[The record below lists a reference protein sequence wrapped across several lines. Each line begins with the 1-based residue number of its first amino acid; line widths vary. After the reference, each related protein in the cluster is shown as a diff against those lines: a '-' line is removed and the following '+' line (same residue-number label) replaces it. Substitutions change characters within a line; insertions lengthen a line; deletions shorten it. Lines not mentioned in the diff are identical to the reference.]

1 MNSNKLGKKHI
12 IISLIIN
19 IIVVL
24 LTLIASIIMFTGFK
38 FMYGYEPLLET
49 TKIGML
55 KFFTV
60 QSNLLMGIVSLL
72 FAIKE
77 VKLLKEKKDDIPL
90 KMYIFKLMAATA
102 VGLTFSVVFLYLGHI
117 AKGGIL
123 SMLMNSNL
131 FFHLII
137 PVISILNFIILEKTD
152 KIKFK
157 YTFCGLI
164 PTFLYGIYYLT
175 NVLLHIEN
183 GKVSTIYDWYW
194 FVQGGVWTAVIV
206 VPVIFILTYLIS
218 LIIWRCNKKKIK

>member
-1 MNSNKLGKKHI
+1 MDSNKLGKKHI

-77 VKLLKEKKDDIPL
+77 VKLLKEKK
-90 KMYIFKLMAATA
+90 M
-102 VGLTFSVVFLYLGHI
+102 
-117 AKGGIL
+117 
-123 SMLMNSNL
+123 
-131 FFHLII
+131 
-137 PVISILNFIILEKTD
+137 
-152 KIKFK
+152 
-157 YTFCGLI
+157 
-164 PTFLYGIYYLT
+164 IY
-175 NVLLHIEN
+175 H
-183 GKVSTIYDWYW
+183 
-194 FVQGGVWTAVIV
+194 
-206 VPVIFILTYLIS
+206 
-218 LIIWRCNKKKIK
+218 

>member
-38 FMYGYEPLLET
+38 FMYGYEPILET

-77 VKLLKEKKDDIPL
+77 VKLLKEKK
-90 KMYIFKLMAATA
+90 M
-102 VGLTFSVVFLYLGHI
+102 
-117 AKGGIL
+117 
-123 SMLMNSNL
+123 
-131 FFHLII
+131 
-137 PVISILNFIILEKTD
+137 
-152 KIKFK
+152 
-157 YTFCGLI
+157 
-164 PTFLYGIYYLT
+164 IY
-175 NVLLHIEN
+175 H
-183 GKVSTIYDWYW
+183 
-194 FVQGGVWTAVIV
+194 
-206 VPVIFILTYLIS
+206 
-218 LIIWRCNKKKIK
+218 

>member
-1 MNSNKLGKKHI
+1 MSSNNLDKKYLN
-12 IISLIIN
+12 ISLIIN

-24 LTLIASIIMFTGFK
+24 HTLIASIIMFTGFK
-38 FMYGYEPLLET
+38 FMYGYEPILET

-77 VKLLKEKKDDIPL
+77 VKLLKEKIDDIPL

-117 AKGGIL
+117 AKGGIP

-137 PVISILNFIILEKTD
+137 PVISILNFIIFEKTD

-164 PTFLYGIYYLT
+164 PTLLYGIYYLA

-194 FVQGGVWTAVIV
+194 FVQNGVWTAVIV

>member
-77 VKLLKEKKDDIPL
+77 VKLLKEKK
-90 KMYIFKLMAATA
+90 M
-102 VGLTFSVVFLYLGHI
+102 
-117 AKGGIL
+117 
-123 SMLMNSNL
+123 
-131 FFHLII
+131 
-137 PVISILNFIILEKTD
+137 
-152 KIKFK
+152 
-157 YTFCGLI
+157 
-164 PTFLYGIYYLT
+164 IY
-175 NVLLHIEN
+175 H
-183 GKVSTIYDWYW
+183 
-194 FVQGGVWTAVIV
+194 
-206 VPVIFILTYLIS
+206 
-218 LIIWRCNKKKIK
+218 

>member
-60 QSNLLMGIVSLL
+60 QSNLFMGIVSLL

-77 VKLLKEKKDDIPL
+77 VKLLKEKK
-90 KMYIFKLMAATA
+90 M
-102 VGLTFSVVFLYLGHI
+102 
-117 AKGGIL
+117 
-123 SMLMNSNL
+123 
-131 FFHLII
+131 
-137 PVISILNFIILEKTD
+137 
-152 KIKFK
+152 
-157 YTFCGLI
+157 
-164 PTFLYGIYYLT
+164 IY
-175 NVLLHIEN
+175 H
-183 GKVSTIYDWYW
+183 
-194 FVQGGVWTAVIV
+194 
-206 VPVIFILTYLIS
+206 
-218 LIIWRCNKKKIK
+218 